1 MANEITYD
9 VYTLAKGRWILD
21 TRFKKHQRERA
32 IDEGKQL
39 EKQPGI
45 EGVKVVRE
53 IYEESDSLISEKVV
67 YKTKGA
73 EAGPKGE
80 GVGSND
86 EAIGPAG
93 ASSGGGGS
101 WVDEADTMDEA
112 PSGGMFKRKTKVAKS
127 GGGAAASGERGG
139 GLRRTEFVLV
149 YKMIIIGAIS
159 FAFAALTTFIY
170 ATTFI

>member
-1 MANEITYD
+1 MFPRGLGLAAAVSAMANEITYD

-32 IDEGKQL
+32 IHEGKQL

-73 EAGPKGE
+73 EAGTKGE
-80 GVGSND
+80 AVGSKD
-86 EAIGPAG
+86 EAVGSAG

-101 WVDEADTMDEA
+101 WVDEAD
-112 PSGGMFKRKTKVAKS
+112 
-127 GGGAAASGERGG
+127 
-139 GLRRTEFVLV
+139 
-149 YKMIIIGAIS
+149 IIQVCINS
-159 FAFAALTTFIY
+159 CRNDFRC
-170 ATTFI
+170 

>member
-21 TRFKKHQRERA
+21 ARFKKHQRERA

-53 IYEESDSLISEKVV
+53 VYEENDSLISEKVV
-67 YKTKGA
+67 YKTKDADAEVKGGA
-73 EAGPKGE
+73 
-80 GVGSND
+80 VGS
-86 EAIGPAG
+86 AG
-93 ASSGGGGS
+93 AISGGGGS
-101 WVDEADTMDEA
+101 WVDEADAMGEA
-112 PSGGMFKRKTKVAKS
+112 SSGGMFKRKTKVAIS
-127 GGGAAASGERGG
+127 ANGDAAAVGRGG
-139 GLRRTEFVLV
+139 VLRRTEFVLV

-159 FAFAALTTFIY
+159 LAFAAFTTFIY
-170 ATTFI
+170 ATTFL

>member
-1 MANEITYD
+1 MANEVTYD

-53 IYEESDSLISEKVV
+53 IYEEDDALISEKVV

-73 EAGPKGE
+73 EAGTRGE
-80 GVGSND
+80 AGGSKD
-86 EAIGPAG
+86 EVLGSAG
-93 ASSGGGGS
+93 TSSGGGS
-101 WVDEADTMDEA
+101 WVDEADAMEEA
-112 PSGGMFKRKTKVAKS
+112 SSGGMFKRKTKVAQS
-127 GGGAAASGERGG
+127 GNSAAAAGG
-139 GLRRTEFVLV
+139 RPGVLRRTEFVLV
-149 YKMIIIGAIS
+149 YKMIIIGAVS
-159 FAFAALTTFIY
+159 LAFAAFTTFIY